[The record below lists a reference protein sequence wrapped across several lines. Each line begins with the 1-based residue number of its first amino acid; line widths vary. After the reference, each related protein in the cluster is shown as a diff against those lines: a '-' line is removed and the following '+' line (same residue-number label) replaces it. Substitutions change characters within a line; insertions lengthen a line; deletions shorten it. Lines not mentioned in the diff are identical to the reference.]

1 MALSLQ
7 LITMVGYRTEQPS
20 AASAATSLLYRT
32 ARLKPSST
40 PTNQNLGLFHDVLWR
55 RLDILL
61 EDIAQCCIKVYTLE
75 KVLKMKKVANPNAS
89 VTGGGSSNTAGEV
102 SVLEDI
108 KEGSFLDECLEIM
121 EEKPTFTFWT
131 TLATSLDTQT
141 RAICEG
147 ETDGPPSVGL
157 RSGELNC
164 DSQPTTL
171 SSRP

>member
-1 MALSLQ
+1 M
-7 LITMVGYRTEQPS
+7 
-20 AASAATSLLYRT
+20 
-32 ARLKPSST
+32 
-40 PTNQNLGLFHDVLWR
+40 
-55 RLDILL
+55 LL

-75 KVLKMKKVANPNAS
+75 KVLKMKKVANPNS
-89 VTGGGSSNTAGEV
+89 NSGVGSSGPGNAAGEV

-147 ETDGPPSVGL
+147 ETNCPPSEI
-157 RSGELNC
+157 RSGKLNN
-164 DSQPTTL
+164 SLQPTTL